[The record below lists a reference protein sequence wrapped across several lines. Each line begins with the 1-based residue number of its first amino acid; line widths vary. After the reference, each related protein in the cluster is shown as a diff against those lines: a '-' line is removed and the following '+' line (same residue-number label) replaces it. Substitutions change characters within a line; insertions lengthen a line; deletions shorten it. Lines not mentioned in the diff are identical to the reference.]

1 MRKGFTLVEL
11 LVVVVVIVTMMAITF
26 RLSSVGSD
34 TSKRSKTINKMQR
47 IENCLSGY
55 YAAYGSYPPVQLH
68 GSRDYTLAVN
78 AQGIQ
83 QVGTGS
89 GGTHESELT
98 WKSVE
103 AACRSQPIG
112 MMYPFSDP
120 KMKDFVD
127 QVSKIHQQRANSS
140 DPKYKKFRDNPALQG
155 GYVALVDN
163 GPISAKSDLNEWTD
177 VQVFQ
182 LGVLSYILPRFLV
195 MFSSSRSSNS
205 SGIENIY
212 EEQSQWT
219 LNNQLPFDFETGAPY
234 TSWSQVINTMK
245 NDMWKIAALPSQS
258 VCARWIQNLEGT
270 VSVQFAKSIFG
281 VNIRDPEEGGVTGVS
296 IENPYPPI
304 FSAGKSQTGAS
315 GSSGST
321 SSQYV
326 VDGMTVRDGWRNEF
340 YYYSPAPHQT
350 YTLWSAGPNGKTFPP
365 WIATEEIKRKLD
377 DDEFKEVQ
385 EWIADDIVNMRN

>member
-112 MMYPFSDP
+112 MKYPFSDP
-120 KMKDFVD
+120 KMNEFVE
-127 QVSKIHQQRANSS
+127 QVSKIHMQRANSS
-140 DPKYKKFRDNPALQG
+140 DPRYVQFRNNPALQG
-155 GYVALVDN
+155 GYAALVDN
-163 GPISAKSDLNEWTD
+163 GPISAKSDMHEWTD

-195 MFSSSRSSNS
+195 MFSSNPRSNS
-205 SGIENIY
+205 SGIERIY
-212 EEQSQWT
+212 EEQGQWT

-234 TSWSQVINTMK
+234 SSWTKVINTMK

-270 VSVQFAKSIFG
+270 VSTQFGKSVFG
-281 VNIRDPEEGGVTGVS
+281 VDIRDPDDGNTIGVT

-304 FSAGKSQTGAS
+304 FSASKSQTGSKGS
-315 GSSGST
+315 GGGT

-365 WIATEEIKRKLD
+365 WIATEEMKGRLKGN
-377 DDEFKEVQ
+377 EFSTVQ